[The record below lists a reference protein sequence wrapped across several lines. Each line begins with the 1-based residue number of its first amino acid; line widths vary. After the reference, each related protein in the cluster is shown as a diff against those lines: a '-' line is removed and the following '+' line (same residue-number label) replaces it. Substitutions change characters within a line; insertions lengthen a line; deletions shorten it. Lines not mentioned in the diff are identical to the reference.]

1 MRIFNKFAP
10 RITSTASATTFYP
23 YISMCA
29 NCDFCEN
36 IAWVFGVN
44 RVFGVFLIYPIY
56 PKKPKYYLFIF
67 YSPFLQAIRITD
79 SFSFDYADL
88 PCRLIAL
95 SPPSTDF
102 LRTHSQPSSKV
113 RRNLSLI
120 TYSSSLVYPFLP
132 ALQYSILIY
141 AAWRKWRLWRKLL
154 RHSAISATCTFLTQK
169 KVFFCPNACVY
180 AFFVV
185 PLHPKWWFT
194 YHQIRCF
201 YTLMIRSYG
210 KY

>member
-1 MRIFNKFAP
+1 MQKLWPLTLSFPLSITGSWRVHTILSLYLLWYYYVITIWLLCDSYPLLILTPPFDPICVMRIFNKFAP
-10 RITSTASATTFYP
+10 RITSTASATTFYS

-56 PKKPKYYLFIF
+56 PKNPKYYLFIF

-102 LRTHSQPSSKV
+102 LQKHFTPTQKV

-120 TYSSSLVYPFLP
+120 TYSS
-132 ALQYSILIY
+132 
-141 AAWRKWRLWRKLL
+141 
-154 RHSAISATCTFLTQK
+154 
-169 KVFFCPNACVY
+169 
-180 AFFVV
+180 
-185 PLHPKWWFT
+185 
-194 YHQIRCF
+194 
-201 YTLMIRSYG
+201 
-210 KY
+210 

>member
-1 MRIFNKFAP
+1 MTINSIFSPINYGFITGSYHTFPISTMRLLCDYYKISMWFISLAYLNIPPFDPICVMRIFNKFAP
-10 RITSTASATTFYP
+10 RITSTASATTFYS

-56 PKKPKYYLFIF
+56 PKNPKYYLFIF

-120 TYSSSLVYPFLP
+120 TYSS
-132 ALQYSILIY
+132 
-141 AAWRKWRLWRKLL
+141 
-154 RHSAISATCTFLTQK
+154 
-169 KVFFCPNACVY
+169 
-180 AFFVV
+180 
-185 PLHPKWWFT
+185 
-194 YHQIRCF
+194 
-201 YTLMIRSYG
+201 
-210 KY
+210 